1 MRRQMT
7 QRKRALRKGMLRKTA
22 IAVVMMLSVGM
33 ECRGQAVEFPTI
45 DLYDSDVM
53 NMYSQA
59 YAGTIAT
66 RMNTYRTY
74 ADLAINAYGRNELTT
89 ALNYAN
95 GALETGLDNGTML
108 YCRGLIYEAMEQ
120 YRYALKDY
128 KKAKSSGIR
137 EAGIAYDQLKRKLEI
152 IDKK

>member
-1 MRRQMT
+1 MKRTGKTTT
-7 QRKRALRKGMLRKTA
+7 QVFRSRLMAIIFACYLGMPCQA
-22 IAVVMMLSVGM
+22 
-33 ECRGQAVEFPTI
+33 QAVEFPTI
-45 DLYDSDVM
+45 DLYDSGVM

-66 RMNTYRTY
+66 RMNTYSTY
-74 ADLAINAYGRNELTT
+74 ADLAVNAYGRNELTT
-89 ALNYAN
+89 ALKYAN

-137 EAGIAYDQLKRKLEI
+137 EASIAYDQLKRKLEI